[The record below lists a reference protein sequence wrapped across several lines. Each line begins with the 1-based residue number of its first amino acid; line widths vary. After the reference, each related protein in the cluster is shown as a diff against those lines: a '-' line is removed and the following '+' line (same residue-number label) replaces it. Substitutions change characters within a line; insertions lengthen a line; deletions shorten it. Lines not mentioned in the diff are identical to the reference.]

1 MYPSIDLEAAVHV
14 LTKIFVVFVSFL
26 SVLLVA
32 LTVAYASNA
41 GVLVQQVQSLEDQ
54 VKSLSSTAAVRNAER
69 NRDEL
74 RIEREL
80 NDTKQLVMARDRDIS
95 ELREREA
102 QLSREKAMVAQEIDQ
117 LEAQL
122 SQLISTNQTQTRL
135 IEQLSTE
142 VNQRRET
149 ELALQSQNIELQD
162 SINDL
167 MSQAEV
173 KEAQIRALQERIAQ
187 AEREAEDGGEGLR
200 PVPAVFGSVLA
211 IRTPD
216 AEAGDTYVE
225 IDLGSSDQLVAGHEL
240 LVVRGSQYVGA
251 IRIIRTDV
259 NRSVGKVERL
269 ARDVNGVQEGDQVRT
284 GPQSN

>member
-1 MYPSIDLEAAVHV
+1 MHV

-41 GVLVQQVQSLEDQ
+41 GILVQQVQSLEDQ

-80 NDTKQLVMARDRDIS
+80 NETKQLVMARDRDIS

-102 QLSREKAMVAQEIDQ
+102 QLAREKAMVGQEIDR

-187 AEREAEDGGEGLR
+187 AEREVEDGGDGLR

-211 IRTPD
+211 VRTPD

-240 LVVRGSQYVGA
+240 LVVRGGQYVGA

-269 ARDVNGVQEGDQVRT
+269 ARDASGVREGDQVRT
-284 GPQSN
+284 GPQSD